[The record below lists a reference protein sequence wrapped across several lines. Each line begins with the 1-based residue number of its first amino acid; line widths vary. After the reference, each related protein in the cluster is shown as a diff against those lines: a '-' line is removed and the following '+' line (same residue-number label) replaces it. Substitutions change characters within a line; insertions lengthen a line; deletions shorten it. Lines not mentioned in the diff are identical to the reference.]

1 MERKVKRSTFLKYS
15 LALTAGAGFTLSG
28 GLLSKAAAWA
38 KDPLNQPMPTRPLG
52 KTGHD
57 VGIFSLGGQATLEKP
72 GRKDDAIEIINRAL
86 DLGVNYIDTANM
98 YGKGVSEEYIGEVM
112 KVRRNEV
119 FLATKSHDYTYDGT
133 MRMFEES
140 LNRLQTDYIDLYQ
153 HHYVGGH
160 GQLERLGQKESARDA
175 FRELKE
181 QGVIRF
187 TGVTGHSSKILS
199 DAIEFHPYD
208 CALITLNAAGAV
220 MNDPEHLDR
229 FFRIT
234 AEKEMGVIAMK
245 VMGGGGLLNRGFKPA
260 DLLNYVLS
268 QPVSTAIVGISI
280 IPHLEDNVRTAKSF
294 SKLSDEEMERIRM
307 SAQS

>member
-15 LALTAGAGFTLSG
+15 LALAAGAGITASG
-28 GLLSKAAAWA
+28 GFLSKAAAWA
-38 KDPLNQPMPTRPLG
+38 KDPLNHPMPTRPLG
-52 KTGHD
+52 KTGHN
-57 VGIFSLGGQATLEKP
+57 VGLFSLGGQATLERP

-98 YGKGVSEEYIGEVM
+98 YGNGVSEEYIGEVM
-112 KVRRNEV
+112 KDRRNEV

-133 MRMFEES
+133 MRRFEES
-140 LNRLQTDYIDLYQ
+140 LHRLQTNYIDLYQ

-160 GQLERLGQKESARDA
+160 GKLERLGQKKSARDA

-199 DAIEFHPYD
+199 DAIEAHPYD

-220 MNDPEHLDR
+220 MDNPEHLDR
-229 FFRIT
+229 FFRLT
-234 AEKEMGVIAMK
+234 AQKEMGVIAMK
-245 VMGGGGLLNRGFKPA
+245 VMGGGGLLSRGYKPA

-268 QPVSTAIVGISI
+268 YPVSTAIVGISI

-294 SKLSDEEMERIRM
+294 RQLSDDELERIRM

>member
-1 MERKVKRSTFLKYS
+1 MESKVKRSTFLKYS
-15 LALTAGAGFTLSG
+15 LALAAGAGFTASG
-28 GLLSKAAAWA
+28 GLLSKAVAWS
-38 KDPLNQPMPTRPLG
+38 KDPLNHSMPTRPLG
-52 KTGHD
+52 RTGHN
-57 VGIFSLGGQATLEKP
+57 VGLFSLGGQATLERP
-72 GRKDDAIEIINRAL
+72 GRKKDAIEIINRAL

-98 YGKGVSEEYIGEVM
+98 YGNGVSEEYIGEVM
-112 KVRRNEV
+112 KDRRNEV

-133 MRMFEES
+133 MRRFEES

-160 GQLERLGQKESARDA
+160 GKLERLGQKESARDA

-199 DAIEFHPYD
+199 DAIEAHPYD

-220 MNDPEHLDR
+220 MDNPEHLDR
-229 FFRIT
+229 FFRLT
-234 AEKEMGVIAMK
+234 AQKEMGVIAMK
-245 VMGGGGLLNRGFKPA
+245 VMGGGGLLSRGYKPA

-268 QPVSTAIVGISI
+268 YPVSTAIVGISI

-294 SKLSDEEMERIRM
+294 RQLSDDELERIRM